1 MKNISTRQIIDIV
14 LLILLLIF
22 IGQNL
27 ESVKVKFIAFGF
39 EMPLVILI
47 AIVFFIGYYTAKAR
61 GRRAPRTRR
70 GVPHRRSAERQA
82 RASLSHRGT
91 NGISAAGIGG
101 VVS

>member
-27 ESVKVKFIAFGF
+27 ESVKVKFIVFGF

-47 AIVFFIGYYTAKAR
+47 AIVFFIGYYTAKAF
-61 GRRAPRTRR
+61 
-70 GVPHRRSAERQA
+70 
-82 RASLSHRGT
+82 
-91 NGISAAGIGG
+91 NKNK
-101 VVS
+101 